1 MAELLCHTVKSFIPT
16 FSDPTTAATASHAP
30 EDTNTAMN
38 IHHANVSSVNLGM
51 VSFRHAG
58 SADETDARKD
68 LRTAHRQSY
77 IPAIGNNN
85 GHESLV
91 VAKELLSSAF
101 NRKPWPYPNASI
113 DLT

>member
-1 MAELLCHTVKSFIPT
+1 
-16 FSDPTTAATASHAP
+16 
-30 EDTNTAMN
+30 MN